1 MPSSTPELNVPKVQ
15 SVTVGRSKLTFQL
28 ADGRSVSAPLDWYPR
43 LKAGTLAERKHWELI
58 GAGFGVHW
66 PDLDE
71 DISVEG
77 LLLGKRSMESDRSF
91 RAWLARRPKK
101 KANRHAHTTGHA

>member
-1 MPSSTPELNVPKVQ
+1 MPSSTVELNVPAVIA
-15 SVTVGRSKLTFQL
+15 VRVGRSKLTFDL
-28 ADGRSVSAPLDWYPR
+28 ADGRSVSAPLDWHPR
-43 LKAGTLAERKHWELI
+43 LKAGTLQERKNWRII

-77 LLLGKRSMESDRSF
+77 MLLGKRSLESERSIQ
-91 RAWLARRPKK
+91 AWLARRPKK
-101 KANRHAHTTGHA
+101 RSNGETRTG